1 MKFPSSSV
9 LAFVFLTACATLAEA
24 HAYLDHAD
32 PKVGSAVPSSPTEVK
47 IWFTSPLIP
56 GRSTLEVVDAK
67 AQEVDKKDVVVDP
80 KDPTVMTVSLP
91 KLTPGTYKVIWHAVN
106 VDTHHTAGTYTFTVT
121 NP

>member
-67 AQEVDKKDVVVDP
+67 AQEVDKKGRRGRPEGSDGD
-80 KDPTVMTVSLP
+80 DRFAAQTDARHL
-91 KLTPGTYKVIWHAVN
+91 
-106 VDTHHTAGTYTFTVT
+106 
-121 NP
+121 